1 MKKIILKFIFLF
13 IFSSS
18 ICSAEVVKDFKVIGN
33 DRISKETV
41 AVFGDIV
48 TNQDYDPQKINDLL
62 KKLYDTNYFSN
73 IEINVIDGI
82 LEIRVS
88 ENPIIQSLIIKGIK
102 AKKFQEKINEIIELK
117 EKTSFVENKLQID
130 IKRVEAVLHS
140 TGYYFVN
147 VDAYKK
153 ENANNSIDLIYEI
166 ELGDKALIEEIN
178 FIGDKKYKERKL
190 RNVITSEENK
200 FWKFI
205 STKKYLN
212 KERIDLDTRLLENFY
227 KSKGYYEVKIF
238 PTEVYFENKKKF
250 NLTYNI
256 DSGTRYIISKA
267 LIEADEGIDDKYFS
281 ELQEKFSKYENKY
294 YSPLKIKKILD
305 KIEKLTQKK
314 ELQFIKSELIETLD
328 KDKINVKIFVTET
341 EKLYVE
347 RVNIFGN
354 YITNDNVVRSE
365 LIVDEGDP
373 YSVLLINKSINNMMS
388 RNIFKSVEHK
398 VVQGSSPDLRIINIE
413 VEEKPTGEISA
424 GAGVGS
430 SGGTIGFSV
439 SENNYLGN
447 GIRLDASLYLT
458 EESIRGLFSVDNPNW
473 NYSGNSLRTTIEST
487 KVDKLADSGYESS
500 KTGFS
505 FGTQFEQWEN
515 IYISPSISTY
525 YESISTDSTASD
537 ALKKQDGTSFD
548 TYLRYAIIDD
558 KRNQRFQ
565 PSEGSRK
572 SFNQKIPLYSGNP
585 SILNGFNY
593 AGYYS
598 PTDNIIGSLKFY
610 GRAIN
615 SLSDDDVRVSERLFI
630 PSRLLRGFERGRIG
644 PRDGN
649 DHVGGNYATALGF
662 NAHFPNLLPR
672 FTNTDISFFLDTAN
686 VWGIDYSDTVDESN
700 KLRSAFG
707 VSADWFT
714 PIGPLNFS
722 LSQDIT
728 KASTDVTESF
738 RFNIGTTF

>member
-140 TGYYFVN
+140 TGYYFVK

-256 DSGTRYIISKA
+256 YSGTRYIISKA

-305 KIEKLTQKK
+305 KIEKLTQK
-314 ELQFIKSELIETLD
+314 F
-328 KDKINVKIFVTET
+328 
-341 EKLYVE
+341 
-347 RVNIFGN
+347 
-354 YITNDNVVRSE
+354 
-365 LIVDEGDP
+365 
-373 YSVLLINKSINNMMS
+373 
-388 RNIFKSVEHK
+388 
-398 VVQGSSPDLRIINIE
+398 
-413 VEEKPTGEISA
+413 
-424 GAGVGS
+424 
-430 SGGTIGFSV
+430 
-439 SENNYLGN
+439 
-447 GIRLDASLYLT
+447 
-458 EESIRGLFSVDNPNW
+458 W
-473 NYSGNSLRTTIEST
+473 
-487 KVDKLADSGYESS
+487 
-500 KTGFS
+500 
-505 FGTQFEQWEN
+505 
-515 IYISPSISTY
+515 
-525 YESISTDSTASD
+525 
-537 ALKKQDGTSFD
+537 KKNQ
-548 TYLRYAIIDD
+548 AIQI
-558 KRNQRFQ
+558 
-565 PSEGSRK
+565 
-572 SFNQKIPLYSGNP
+572 
-585 SILNGFNY
+585 
-593 AGYYS
+593 
-598 PTDNIIGSLKFY
+598 
-610 GRAIN
+610 
-615 SLSDDDVRVSERLFI
+615 
-630 PSRLLRGFERGRIG
+630 
-644 PRDGN
+644 
-649 DHVGGNYATALGF
+649 
-662 NAHFPNLLPR
+662 
-672 FTNTDISFFLDTAN
+672 
-686 VWGIDYSDTVDESN
+686 
-700 KLRSAFG
+700 
-707 VSADWFT
+707 
-714 PIGPLNFS
+714 
-722 LSQDIT
+722 
-728 KASTDVTESF
+728 
-738 RFNIGTTF
+738 